1 MSTIIFT
8 NILNIAKNIDYA
20 KILKESSR
28 YIPYVTKAKDIL
40 GEIIKEKQEA
50 NEKGQTAQQY
60 YYSKVK
66 EVSNTVLENID
77 IDDFISNQ
85 FNKITSNIKE
95 TIAEKIG
102 IEDIDE
108 FLELYKDF
116 LDGND
121 NNIEKITTYIQ
132 SMLENVFK
140 NDSLKE
146 KIGESAFNTLM
157 SLIINFGLK
166 ISRITYQFS
175 IEKINDSEFKKAIR
189 TFTENYILSLIKF
202 ISGNEKLKDYAND
215 IIKFATGDKATSIFS
230 LIGKVTNFI
239 ANKTVELNV
248 NKINIFDI
256 ANNMLKKV
264 KNMNP
269 LKVLGKEKKYENY

>member
-269 LKVLGKEKKYENY
+269 LKVLGKEKKYEDY

>member
-1 MSTIIFT
+1 
-8 NILNIAKNIDYA
+8 
-20 KILKESSR
+20 
-28 YIPYVTKAKDIL
+28 
-40 GEIIKEKQEA
+40 
-50 NEKGQTAQQY
+50 
-60 YYSKVK
+60 
-66 EVSNTVLENID
+66 
-77 IDDFISNQ
+77 
-85 FNKITSNIKE
+85 
-95 TIAEKIG
+95 
-102 IEDIDE
+102 
-108 FLELYKDF
+108 
-116 LDGND
+116 
-121 NNIEKITTYIQ
+121 
-132 SMLENVFK
+132 
-140 NDSLKE
+140 
-146 KIGESAFNTLM
+146 M

-269 LKVLGKEKKYENY
+269 LKVLGKEKKYEDY

>member
-40 GEIIKEKQEA
+40 GELIKEKQEA
-50 NEKGQTAQQY
+50 NEKGQTSQQY
-60 YYSKVK
+60 YYSKVR
-66 EVSNTVLENID
+66 EVSNKVLENID

-116 LDGND
+116 LNGND
-121 NNIEKITTYIQ
+121 NNIEKIITYIQ

-239 ANKTVELNV
+239 ANKTVELND

-256 ANNMLKKV
+256 ANNILKKV

-269 LKVLGKEKKYENY
+269 LKVLGKEKKYEDY

>member
-20 KILKESSR
+20 EILKESSR

-50 NEKGQTAQQY
+50 NEKGQTSQQY
-60 YYSKVK
+60 YYSKVR
-66 EVSNTVLENID
+66 EVSIKVLENID

-95 TIAEKIG
+95 TITEKIG

-116 LDGND
+116 LNGND

-140 NDSLKE
+140 NDSLK
-146 KIGESAFNTLM
+146 KKLV
-157 SLIINFGLK
+157 K
-166 ISRITYQFS
+166 VHS
-175 IEKINDSEFKKAIR
+175 I
-189 TFTENYILSLIKF
+189 
-202 ISGNEKLKDYAND
+202 
-215 IIKFATGDKATSIFS
+215 
-230 LIGKVTNFI
+230 
-239 ANKTVELNV
+239 
-248 NKINIFDI
+248 
-256 ANNMLKKV
+256 
-264 KNMNP
+264 P
-269 LKVLGKEKKYENY
+269 